1 MLHGVRETVRLK
13 MERLGGGTTRKMR
26 CDGALAACL
35 KRYQFTAANRVAYL
49 PASSCRQTGE
59 VRFYNSGNPNYGAPT
74 MFLDTASLPDIE
86 YYRDLGILKGITTNP
101 TLLKQHPAPRHEQ
114 LAAILATRPNLLFV
128 QVLGNSADALVEDF
142 EYLLAAFPK
151 APLGIKV
158 PINTAGMMAVKRM
171 RERRPDV
178 PLLGTAIYSAGQ
190 AILAGIAGCA
200 YVAPYVNRME
210 NNGIDPYTVIATS
223 RRYYDN
229 HAIDCRIV
237 GASFKNTRQILH
249 ALDAGAH
256 TCTLSP
262 ELLRQM
268 LENAV
273 ANAAI
278 RVFNADGGL

>member
-1 MLHGVRETVRLK
+1 
-13 MERLGGGTTRKMR
+13 
-26 CDGALAACL
+26 
-35 KRYQFTAANRVAYL
+35 
-49 PASSCRQTGE
+49 
-59 VRFYNSGNPNYGAPT
+59 

-86 YYRDLGILKGITTNP
+86 RYCNLGILKGITTNP
-101 TLLKQHPAPRHEQ
+101 TLLKQHPAPRHAQ
-114 LAAILATRPNLLFV
+114 LAAILATRPDLLFV
-128 QVLGNSADALVEDF
+128 QALGDSADALVDDCEH
-142 EYLLAAFPK
+142 LLAAFSK

-158 PINTAGMMAVKRM
+158 PINTAGLMAVKRI
-171 RERRPDV
+171 RERRPDI
-178 PLLGTAIYSAGQ
+178 PLLGTAIYSAEQ

-210 NNGIDPYTVIATS
+210 NNGIDPYAVIAAS
-223 RRYYDN
+223 RRYY
-229 HAIDCRIV
+229 DCRIV

-256 TCTLSP
+256 TCTLPP

-268 LENAV
+268 LENTV

>member
-1 MLHGVRETVRLK
+1 
-13 MERLGGGTTRKMR
+13 
-26 CDGALAACL
+26 
-35 KRYQFTAANRVAYL
+35 
-49 PASSCRQTGE
+49 
-59 VRFYNSGNPNYGAPT
+59 

-114 LAAILATRPNLLFV
+114 LA
-128 QVLGNSADALVEDF
+128 
-142 EYLLAAFPK
+142 
-151 APLGIKV
+151 
-158 PINTAGMMAVKRM
+158 
-171 RERRPDV
+171 
-178 PLLGTAIYSAGQ
+178 

>member
-1 MLHGVRETVRLK
+1 
-13 MERLGGGTTRKMR
+13 
-26 CDGALAACL
+26 
-35 KRYQFTAANRVAYL
+35 
-49 PASSCRQTGE
+49 
-59 VRFYNSGNPNYGAPT
+59 

-86 YYRDLGILKGITTNP
+86 YYCDLGILKGITTNP
-101 TLLKQHPAPRHEQ
+101 TLLKEYPATRHEQ
-114 LAAILATRPNLLFV
+114 LAAILASRPNLLFV

-142 EYLLAAFPK
+142 DHLLAAFPK

-158 PINTAGMMAVKRM
+158 PINTTGMMAVKRI

-178 PLLGTAIYSAGQ
+178 PLLGTAIYSAEQ

-210 NNGIDPYTVIATS
+210 NNGIDPYAVIATS
-223 RRYYDN
+223 RRYYDS

-256 TCTLSP
+256 TCTLPP

-268 LENAV
+268 LENTV

-278 RVFNADGGL
+278 RAFNADGGL